1 MLELFCSTP
10 AGITG
15 EVTHASFILARNRQG
30 MFATNASFHFIK
42 QLGSILFYFSF
53 PWKHAFILL
62 PISSEF
68 RLHDSSSINSKTK
81 EKQKNNHIFLDKRT
95 IICMRM
101 LNQNHVNY
109 SAFWTWRKCQGLL
122 TWWEDILICNLT
134 TMWKWLNKSNKYT
147 THTKR
152 EGKRWG

>member
-1 MLELFCSTP
+1 VRAVNLVTMLELFCSTP

-53 PWKHAFILL
+53 PWKHAFIFL

-101 LNQNHVNY
+101 LNLNHVNY
-109 SAFWTWRKCQGLL
+109 SALWT
-122 TWWEDILICNLT
+122 
-134 TMWKWLNKSNKYT
+134 
-147 THTKR
+147 
-152 EGKRWG
+152 